1 MPAANR
7 QTAFLGSTM
16 EELADHRDRT
26 GHVAQGASQRRRI
39 VSLLGAAGC
48 VAPEEEAAELLAAA
62 THPDQLE
69 LLVARRTSGEP
80 LAWVVGSA
88 DFCGIRVTVST
99 GVYVPRWQTEP
110 LARRAAD
117 VLPDDGVA
125 VDLCTG
131 AGAIACVLRAAHP
144 SATVVATDIDP
155 TAVACA
161 RENGVDARL
170 GDLDQ
175 PLPSALLGTVDV
187 LTSVVPYVP
196 TDALAYL
203 PRDVLAFEARL
214 ALDGGPGG
222 LRLLS
227 AVVTQ
232 STRWLR
238 PGGWLLLELG
248 GDQAEAVAGWMEA
261 ADFADIAVVAD
272 EDGDARRIEGR
283 LRNAATPAVR

>member
-1 MPAANR
+1 MAR
-7 QTAFLGSTM
+7 
-16 EELADHRDRT
+16 LA
-26 GHVAQGASQRRRI
+26 
-39 VSLLGAAGC
+39 AAGC

-62 THPDQLE
+62 THPAHLD

-80 LAWVVGSA
+80 LAWVVGSV
-88 DFCGIRVTVST
+88 DFCGIRVTVPT

-117 VLPDDGVA
+117 LLPDDGVA

-131 AGAIACVLRAAHP
+131 AGAIACVLRGAHP

-155 TAVACA
+155 AAIACA

-175 PLPSALLGTVDV
+175 PLPAALLGTVDV

-203 PRDVLAFEARL
+203 PRDVLAFEPRL

-222 LRLLS
+222 MRLLS
-227 AVVTQ
+227 SVVAR

-248 GDQAEAVAGWMEA
+248 GDQATTVAGEMAVAG
-261 ADFADIAVVAD
+261 FVDITVLK
-272 EDGDARRIEGR
+272 DGDADPRWIEGR
-283 LRNAATPAVR
+283 LHTRMMSACLPATCARGLRSSVSEV